1 MNIKLIIIIPF
12 ITLLLGNEIQQ
23 EKVAINAEHIIDI
36 LKDCPTLV
44 PNVQSDIVVSI
55 PSVKSSLKSFHMFY
69 SPVMPPSLIKKYPD
83 IRTYTGMAIENPSE
97 RLSITVSNGEI
108 KGMILGNNGT
118 FFIDPVESNPNF
130 YRISQTEKGI
140 SELPE
145 ISQCGFGDSIIREDG
160 RETQS
165 TRNFPSCVGEPEPCY
180 SIGDTLVTFRFA
192 GILTAEANN
201 EISDGTVIGGLA
213 WMNAIVNQVN
223 LLWARELSFKLE
235 LIENSD
241 VLIYTDD
248 NPTPT
253 DFTLYNMYDELPLVL
268 NHLNETVGGG
278 GYNGPIGS
286 LNWEYGAV
294 FNVGYGGGLAY
305 VPGSTSANLPY
316 YTIFNHEIGHNLGS
330 SHNCTS
336 EGGWRCTFGGT
347 IMCSRSNTLSG
358 NNGDQY
364 SSHTIDIAIKYQQE
378 LFGGNAYLY
387 QRGWTRVPTDNSPP
401 EVSIPFEIINIPK
414 ETPFVLEGSAED
426 ETAENLTFS
435 WEQND
440 ISTVLFSP
448 PDFPED
454 TGPLFCSV
462 DPKVDGHVRYFPQI
476 ASLLENNYETGNIEK
491 LPFAEREI
499 NMRLL
504 ARDNDYVSGGF
515 GYADIQLNVMGDAG
529 PFRVTSQSDAVT
541 WVTGGTETITWDV
554 ANTNNAAGVSSPFV
568 GIYLSVDGGENFDII
583 LSSATYNDGSED
595 IIVPIVPTSDGCRIM
610 VKSLNNIFFDIN
622 NSYFT
627 IQNSAESQLTVDTT
641 PIEMN
646 LPLDTTVTLHR
657 DVSNTGDIGSV
668 LSYELGVDINQN
680 GEGFLSFDGEDDN
693 VDLGANLLDGDGDFS
708 ISLWVKTTASAGVI
722 IQQRNGGFNG
732 EYQLNVTGNGRLNFW
747 TYRDGYR
754 WAATTIASINDGEW
768 HHVVVVQDETI
779 NGGRIYVDGQ
789 ENASNSDGLVNLAG
803 SIHTYL
809 GADMRDHQN
818 YFSGSINDVGLF
830 TNALSVENID
840 ILFNSGPSF
849 NLTYNHDGYS
859 SASNLKAF
867 YPMTLM
873 SGTTLSDESGNGHDG
888 EISGASWDGDLVPTP
903 EWLMV
908 SGAMNWLEAGES
920 DQISITVNTVDLQD
934 DAQYGG
940 QVLILISGD
949 VVSIPVFLTTGDY
962 LSAVNSQ
969 IPNDF
974 KLFPTYPNPFNPTTT
989 LRYNLPE
996 DGLVNITIYDM
1007 MGREVQTL
1015 VNGKQVSGEHEVV
1028 WDATGFASGVYFVLS
1043 KSGNKVH
1050 SEKILFLK

>member
-1 MNIKLIIIIPF
+1 
-12 ITLLLGNEIQQ
+12 
-23 EKVAINAEHIIDI
+23 
-36 LKDCPTLV
+36 
-44 PNVQSDIVVSI
+44 
-55 PSVKSSLKSFHMFY
+55 
-69 SPVMPPSLIKKYPD
+69 
-83 IRTYTGMAIENPSE
+83 
-97 RLSITVSNGEI
+97 
-108 KGMILGNNGT
+108 
-118 FFIDPVESNPNF
+118 
-130 YRISQTEKGI
+130 
-140 SELPE
+140 
-145 ISQCGFGDSIIREDG
+145 
-160 RETQS
+160 
-165 TRNFPSCVGEPEPCY
+165 
-180 SIGDTLVTFRFA
+180 
-192 GILTAEANN
+192 
-201 EISDGTVIGGLA
+201 
-213 WMNAIVNQVN
+213 
-223 LLWARELSFKLE
+223 
-235 LIENSD
+235 
-241 VLIYTDD
+241 
-248 NPTPT
+248 
-253 DFTLYNMYDELPLVL
+253 MYDELPLVL

-278 GYNGPIGS
+278 GYNGPVGS

-515 GYADIQLNVMGDAG
+515 GYANVQLNVMGDAG

-541 WVTGGTETITWDV
+541 WETGGTETITWDV

-595 IIVPIVPTSDGCRIM
+595 ITVPLVPTSDGCRIM

-627 IQNSAESQLTVDTT
+627 IQNSAQSQLTVNTT
-641 PIEMN
+641 PVEIN
-646 LPLDTTVTLHR
+646 LPLDSSATLQR
-657 DVSNTGDIGSV
+657 EISNTGDEGSV
-668 LSYELGVDINQN
+668 LSYDLGVDYQYN

-693 VDLGANLLDGDGDFS
+693 VDLGANLLNGDGDFS
-708 ISLWVKTTASAGVI
+708 ISLWVMTTGSDGVI

-789 ENASNSDGLVNLAG
+789 ESASNSGGMVNLAG

-809 GADMRDHQN
+809 GADMRDHHN
-818 YFSGSINDVGLF
+818 YFSGSIDAVGLF
-830 TNALSVENID
+830 TGVLSPENVD

-849 NLTYNHDGYS
+849 NLTYNHNGYS
-859 SASNLKAF
+859 SANDLEAF
-867 YPMTLM
+867 YPMTSM
-873 SGTTLSDESGNGHDG
+873 SGITLTDASGNGHDG
-888 EISGASWDGDLVPTP
+888 NIDGAEWEGDLVPIP
-903 EWLMV
+903 EWLTV
-908 SGAMNWLEAGES
+908 SGSMNWLEAGES

-949 VVSIPVFLTTGDY
+949 EVSIPVFLTTGDY

-1015 VNGKQVSGEHEVV
+1015 VDDKQVSGEQEVV
-1028 WDATGFASGVYFVLS
+1028 WDASGFASGVYFVLS